1 MELYWIS
8 FFLTTLFLGRIK
20 AEDDEA
26 TIKERVLKD
35 YEENMP
41 PILYARNEHD
51 TYTVLSVFRVQGI
64 DEVKGEFVFEG
75 IIHFLW
81 TDERLTWESENIK
94 GIRVA
99 SHQIWTPFIRILNKV
114 AKPEITL
121 RPLPIIFQGGVWWG
135 PRGVFRT
142 ACIPNLKYFPFDQHV
157 CEVEIVSVS
166 EEGDLLQ
173 MNYTELY
180 VTHTTYVRRNFVIK
194 NPLWNVLSVTSSKA
208 RMKVDVGIVSD
219 VGVFTFQIQRSMPLI
234 ALGILTPSLMSVVL
248 LLVTFWMKQGT
259 VPRTAINTTSLLVSA
274 GNLFTISRIIPVHGT
289 VTPIIVEYVA
299 SVLFLSMLSSLQAV
313 NVSLL
318 ARYTKQPSI
327 PFLTLMEKLPKWAL
341 IMLALVPRTQETV
354 DETFLFSEL
363 SEIDQGNMF
372 NIGDQ
377 STENNEMVLTLEYP
391 WEKYILFLDR
401 LLFYVFGII
410 ILLLIISVMFTE

>member
-1 MELYWIS
+1 MCQ
-8 FFLTTLFLGRIK
+8 TTLFLGRIK

-35 YEENMP
+35 YDETMP
-41 PILYARNEHD
+41 PILYARKEHD

-99 SHQIWTPFIRILNKV
+99 SYQIWTPFIRILNKV
-114 AKPEITL
+114 AKPKITL
-121 RPLPIIFQGGVWWG
+121 RPPPIIFQGGVWWG

-142 ACIPNLKYFPFDQHV
+142 ACIPNLKYFPFDEHI

-173 MNYTELY
+173 MNYSELS
-180 VTHTTYVRRNFVIK
+180 VTHTTYVRRNFIIE
-194 NPLWNVLSVTSSKA
+194 NPLWNVLSVTSSKT
-208 RMKVDVGIVSD
+208 RMEVDVGIVSD

-234 ALGILTPSLMSVVL
+234 VLGILTPSLMSVVL

-274 GNLFTISRIIPVHGT
+274 GNLLAISRIIPVHGS
-289 VTPIIVEYVA
+289 VTPIIVEYVT
-299 SVLFLSMLSSLQAV
+299 SVLVLSLLSSLQAV
-313 NVSLL
+313 NGSLL
-318 ARYTKQPSI
+318 ARYTKQP
-327 PFLTLMEKLPKWAL
+327 PFLTWMGKLPKWAFL
-341 IMLALVPRTQETV
+341 MLALVPPTEENV
-354 DETFLFSEL
+354 DETYLFSEL
-363 SEIDQGNMF
+363 SEIDQGHT
-372 NIGDQ
+372 
-377 STENNEMVLTLEYP
+377 STENNEMALPLEYP
-391 WEKYILFLDR
+391 WEKHILFLDR
-401 LLFYVFGII
+401 LLFYVFGIV
-410 ILLLIISVMFTE
+410 ILLLIISVMLTE

>member
-208 RMKVDVGIVSD
+208 RMKVDV
-219 VGVFTFQIQRSMPLI
+219 
-234 ALGILTPSLMSVVL
+234 
-248 LLVTFWMKQGT
+248 
-259 VPRTAINTTSLLVSA
+259 
-274 GNLFTISRIIPVHGT
+274 
-289 VTPIIVEYVA
+289 VEYVA